1 MHTHKRTK
9 EQTQSDSDM
18 MKRNQKRNKT
28 HDDKCQ
34 NSGAFICT
42 YHGQIKATI

>member
-34 NSGAFICT
+34 EQVLSSALIMG
-42 YHGQIKATI
+42 K